1 MTHGNVLAID
11 RIACTGTSR
20 IGREMRDDLMAVQ
33 VEVDPVIGAPPFST
47 AEQAAIES
55 ARRRQIVDRE
65 GEMKGWKRHR
75 SFVRARL
82 NAVQTFGGR
91 Q

>member
-1 MTHGNVLAID
+1 M
-11 RIACTGTSR
+11 
-20 IGREMRDDLMAVQ
+20 
-33 VEVDPVIGAPPFST
+33 IGAPAFGA

-55 ARRRQIVDRE
+55 ARRRQVVDRE